1 VHCSIVKGQT
11 LFAALLHWLIYTKG
25 ENDMAQYA
33 ETSGQPNNS
42 EAVVPHVASPAPLG
56 LGMIAFTTAILGC
69 FFAGFIIPYEASG
82 MRAAIAATFLIGGV
96 ILVLAG
102 MWEFRKSYLMTATTF
117 TSYGGFLS
125 ILGLIFLPNTG
136 IMASLGTGVHLFLGL
151 FFLCWTIFAAVLV
164 LGAMRTSTSMVATL
178 GFLFLAFLLLTIGEL
193 AGGSVVLTVIGG
205 WLAIVCAI
213 IAWFASAASILGSA
227 TRNEVFRM
235 PLGSRLAVIE

>member
-1 VHCSIVKGQT
+1 
-11 LFAALLHWLIYTKG
+11 
-25 ENDMAQYA
+25 MAQYA
-33 ETSGQPNNS
+33 ATSGQPNNN
-42 EAVVPHVASPAPLG
+42 EVVMPHVASPAPLG

-69 FFAGFIIPYEASG
+69 FYAGFIIPYEASG
-82 MRAAIAATFLIGGV
+82 MRAAIAAALLIGGV

-136 IMASLGTGVHLFLGL
+136 IMASLGTGIHLLLGL
-151 FFLCWTIFAAVLV
+151 FFLCWTIYAAVLV
-164 LGAMRTSTSMVATL
+164 LGALRTSTSLVATL
-178 GFLFLAFLLLTIGEL
+178 GFLFLAYLFWTIGQL
-193 AGGSVVLTVIGG
+193 ASASVVLMIIGG

-227 TRNEVFRM
+227 TKNEAFRM
-235 PLGSRLAVIE
+235 PFGSRLAVIE